1 MRAPK
6 GMTRTRRL
14 LRNPFKVHF
23 SKLPQS
29 RAESPQRSR
38 AFKLFAQKVLMDIT
52 YNHTIAMRMYRI
64 RIKASNKMQTNKP
77 ACPHAQ
83 MGV

>member
-1 MRAPK
+1 
-6 GMTRTRRL
+6 
-14 LRNPFKVHF
+14 
-23 SKLPQS
+23 
-29 RAESPQRSR
+29 
-38 AFKLFAQKVLMDIT
+38 MDIT

-83 MGV
+83 MGVWVYKHFLISPHGYEYEWVCMLIV